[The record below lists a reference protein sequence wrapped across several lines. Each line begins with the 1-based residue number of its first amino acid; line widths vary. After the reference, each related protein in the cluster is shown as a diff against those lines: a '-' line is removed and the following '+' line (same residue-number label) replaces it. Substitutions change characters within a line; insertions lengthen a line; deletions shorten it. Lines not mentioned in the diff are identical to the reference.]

1 MQLGTQSQPLK
12 HSSMVLLRKMWNRDR
27 EQRKGHFKANHWPQD
42 LHGDRCSVPR
52 SWASGFQRHASR
64 VPTVLASQ
72 LLPGACKCPW
82 EPGLMP

>member
-42 LHGDRCSVPR
+42 LHGPSSSVTGAQCLGHGQVVSRGMP
-52 SWASGFQRHASR
+52 AGFPLS
-64 VPTVLASQ
+64 
-72 LLPGACKCPW
+72 
-82 EPGLMP
+82 